1 MIEHHWFEKRKVA
14 SELNISNLSGT
25 SSFDNETYDNESTF
39 VPANAISEYEYNL
52 KNKEGKYDFDIDSG
66 SSNDMPETGELWGQ
80 ESQIWGQES

>member
-1 MIEHHWFEKRKVA
+1 MIEDHWFEKRKVA

-25 SSFDNETYDNESTF
+25 SSFDNESTF

-66 SSNDMPETGELWGQ
+66 SSNDMPETGDLWRQ
-80 ESQIWGQES
+80 ES

>member
-39 VPANAISEYEYNL
+39 VPANAISKYEYNL

-80 ESQIWGQES
+80 ES